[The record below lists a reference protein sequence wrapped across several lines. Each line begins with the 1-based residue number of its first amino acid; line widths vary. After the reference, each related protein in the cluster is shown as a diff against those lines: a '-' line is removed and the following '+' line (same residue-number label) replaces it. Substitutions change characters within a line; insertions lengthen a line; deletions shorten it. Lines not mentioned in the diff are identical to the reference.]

1 MVEEVGWAALGS
13 VQRRWLAGVGFC
25 VGKEQVIAPVVGVRE
40 VRDKLKCTGVDCGKF
55 PLSRI

>member
-13 VQRRWLAGVGFC
+13 VQRRWLAGVGYWVF
-25 VGKEQVIAPVVGVRE
+25 KELVIAPVVGVRE
-40 VRDKLKCTGVDCGKF
+40 VSGKLKRTGVDCGKF